1 MIRLNKYIADT
12 GICTRREAD
21 RLIANGDIRV
31 DGMQIKKLGSL
42 VSRDAKVSYKGKI
55 IYRKESTYV
64 LLNKPSNPKSSEFYC
79 SQLNGKFSQELVE
92 ISSISNQISGLFLF
106 TNDSLLIQ
114 KLHNPKCQILNK
126 YKIELSKALTQQQL
140 SSLNVF
146 FYDVQLPENRNEKYF
161 FIHTLNFSSEQQLI
175 DQLNEL
181 CVEFSSID
189 RIEFGPLKKGGLTR
203 GNYRELSVKEIGFLK
218 MVKVSK

>member
-42 VSRDAKVSYKGKI
+42 VSRNAKVSYKGKI

-79 SQLNGKFSQELVE
+79 SQLNGKFSQDLVE
-92 ISSISNQISGLFLF
+92 ISSLSNQISGLFLLCL
-106 TNDSLLIQ
+106 NIQSIISL
-114 KLHNPKCQILNK
+114 
-126 YKIELSKALTQQQL
+126 
-140 SSLNVF
+140 
-146 FYDVQLPENRNEKYF
+146 
-161 FIHTLNFSSEQQLI
+161 
-175 DQLNEL
+175 
-181 CVEFSSID
+181 
-189 RIEFGPLKKGGLTR
+189 
-203 GNYRELSVKEIGFLK
+203 
-218 MVKVSK
+218 